1 MNQILS
7 MDSNNP
13 SFGNNYNNNMNG
25 EKRGKLDD
33 KTSKKNFFNRYD
45 YFWTSYVYK
54 WFVRNN

>member
-25 EKRGKLDD
+25 GNNGKLDN
-33 KTSKKNFFNRYD
+33 KTSKRIFA
-45 YFWTSYVYK
+45 
-54 WFVRNN
+54 